1 MSTLRFSLAIAAVLA
16 LGAPLSV
23 AHGQITS
30 QLDNGRHPFLFIEPD
45 TFRPDFQFFAP
56 ADATNYEFGADRD
69 PRRGFFFTFDRAWIA
84 VSRPE
89 TDRPIFPP
97 STAPPVP
104 PTAPVGGGD
113 PQGRA
118 RFSYVAEDSSPWAS
132 DFTWGNRIELGFIDN
147 CDKGWTIVGWHVD
160 GPNKEN
166 SITNGDRLAGAF
178 TDQGVLPDDQI
189 DPFDSGEGYP
199 DYTFENI
206 GGPFFPP
213 VTVPTGTT
221 DLPIQTTVNTMKMS
235 SIELMRIMERWTFH
249 NGGILEPMVGVR
261 YIKLQDR
268 FHYSFY
274 ERLESDGPFN
284 FIDDVEFYRD
294 QLSYTENN
302 MLGGQ
307 LGFRLFKETGHWTL
321 SSEFRMFAL
330 NNYQHFAT
338 TVDNYIWSAEGVNS
352 NPPAQEDGRAP
363 SYARQE
369 RAVQYASADQF
380 AWGGELKMEA
390 AYMLTRDI
398 SFRTGFTFLDIGRGV
413 GRGLTFRHND
423 QDVQMFGYTFGLTIN
438 R

>member
-16 LGAPLSV
+16 LGAPLRV

-30 QLDNGRHPFLFIEPD
+30 QLDNGKHPFLFIEPD

-89 TDRPIFPP
+89 TDRPLFPP
-97 STAPPVP
+97 TTAPPVP

-118 RFSYVAEDSSPWAS
+118 RFSFVAEDSSPYSS

-166 SITNGDRLAGAF
+166 SITNGDRLAGPY

-189 DPFDSGEGYP
+189 DPVTD
-199 DYTFENI
+199 DTTFIQQNI
-206 GGPFFPP
+206 GGPYYPP
-213 VTVPTGTT
+213 DPTPTAFT

-235 SIELMRIMERWTFH
+235 SIELMRIMDRWTFH
-249 NGGILEPMVGVR
+249 NGAICEPMVGVR

-274 ERLESDGPFN
+274 ERLESDGPPFV
-284 FIDDVEFYRD
+284 IDDVELYRD
-294 QLSYTENN
+294 QLSYFQND
-302 MLGGQ
+302 MVGGQ

-321 SSEFRMFAL
+321 SSEFRMFAMQ
-330 NNYQHFAT
+330 NFQNFAST
-338 TVDNYIWSAEGVNS
+338 IDNYIWSTGDPAAESPLRTPG
-352 NPPAQEDGRAP
+352 
-363 SYARQE
+363 YARQE
-369 RAVQYASADQF
+369 RFVSYQHGSEF
-380 AWGGELKMEA
+380 SWGGELKMEA

-398 SFRTGFTFLDIGRGV
+398 SFRTGFVFLDIGEGV
-413 GRGLTFRHND
+413 GRGLTYRHNN
-423 QDVQMFGYTFGLTIN
+423 QDVQMYGYTFGLTIN